1 MKIPSECPI
10 QCFPLQRGEC
20 TLSWRLE
27 PRSTSSS
34 TLSLHRPAHPEGPHN
49 ESTLIPSFVV
59 LPCLSVSAPH
69 VSGML
74 LSQHLL
80 LNCVYMHSN
89 KEFRNTSLL
98 ARKKKAP
105 QMWSWYY
112 HRCLLSCCVM
122 IQNHLL
128 SYWQQRYNNAWSS
141 RLWGPWRIKTWK
153 ALKKKKAS
161 HKCDQLK
168 RTIDSQN
175 MHKHLQLWTLQH

>member
-1 MKIPSECPI
+1 MKITSECLI
-10 QCFPLQRGEC
+10 QCFPLQWGEC

-27 PRSTSSS
+27 PRSASSS
-34 TLSLHRPAHPEGPHN
+34 TLSLLTIHRPAHPEGPHN

-89 KEFRNTSLL
+89 KEFRYTSSLV
-98 ARKKKAP
+98 ARKKTSSTLCIKCGADVITDACCHVVL
-105 QMWSWYY
+105 WSKTT
-112 HRCLLSCCVM
+112 V
-122 IQNHLL
+122 L

-141 RLWGPWRIKTWK
+141 RLWGPWRIRAWK
-153 ALKKKKAS
+153 ALKK
-161 HKCDQLK
+161 
-168 RTIDSQN
+168 
-175 MHKHLQLWTLQH
+175 MHLISVISWKEQ

>member
-1 MKIPSECPI
+1 MGINRTFFSMKITSECLI
-10 QCFPLQRGEC
+10 QCFPLQWGEC

-27 PRSTSSS
+27 PRSASSS
-34 TLSLHRPAHPEGPHN
+34 TLSLLTIHRPAHPEGPHN

-89 KEFRNTSLL
+89 KEFRYTSSLV
-98 ARKKKAP
+98 ARKKNKLHIMHK
-105 QMWSWYY
+105 MWSWCY

-122 IQNHLL
+122 IQNHCAIILTAEI
-128 SYWQQRYNNAWSS
+128 QQC
-141 RLWGPWRIKTWK
+141 
-153 ALKKKKAS
+153 LK
-161 HKCDQLK
+161 Q
-168 RTIDSQN
+168 
-175 MHKHLQLWTLQH
+175 